1 MRNDKITRDFIENY
15 PRICYKIKIISM
27 FDDYKKNLDYFT
39 SKIRNFMNSIIPG
52 DTLLFEYPAWFDKR
66 SSGGINAF
74 SVYVTNLRT
83 NNTVSVRSSHLMY
96 IYSSIEEYIE
106 I

>member
-1 MRNDKITRDFIENY
+1 MKNDKNTRNFIENY

-27 FDDYKKNLDYFT
+27 FDDYKKLGYFT
-39 SKIRNFMNSIIPG
+39 SKTRNFMDSIIPG
-52 DTLLFEYPAWFDKR
+52 DTLLFEYPAWFTKR
-66 SSGGINAF
+66 STGGINVF

-83 NNTVSVRSSHLMY
+83 NNTVSIKSSLLMY
-96 IYSSIEEYIE
+96 IYSSVEEYIE

>member
-1 MRNDKITRDFIENY
+1 MKNDKNTRNFIENY

-27 FDDYKKNLDYFT
+27 FDDYKSLGYSTLKT
-39 SKIRNFMNSIIPG
+39 VNFINSIIPG
-52 DTLLFEYPAWFDKR
+52 DTLLFEYPAWFTKR
-66 SSGGINAF
+66 STGGISVF

-83 NNTVSVRSSHLMY
+83 NNTVSIKSSSLIY

>member
-1 MRNDKITRDFIENY
+1 MKNDKNTRNFIENY

-27 FDDYKKNLDYFT
+27 FDDYKELGYFT
-39 SKIRNFMNSIIPG
+39 IKTRNFMNSIIPG
-52 DTLLFEYPAWFDKR
+52 DTLLFEYPAWFINR
-66 SSGGINAF
+66 STGGISVF

-83 NNTVSVRSSHLMY
+83 NNTVSIKSSFLMY
-96 IYSSIEEYIE
+96 VYSSIEEYIE